1 MSLTEKSAKPGLDGN
16 SRGLPVLVVDD
27 NPILRQ
33 IYRRVLEA
41 EGFAVQEA
49 ESGNRALQL
58 IGRSRPAL
66 VLLDLM
72 MVDMDGFKFLD
83 QLRSRSDGADLPVVV
98 LSAKP
103 LGDLEREYV
112 ASHAQGFVR
121 KSDKSAAEAVA
132 LVKRLLSPPAA

>member
-1 MSLTEKSAKPGLDGN
+1 MSLSEKSAKPGLDGN

-112 ASHAQGFVR
+112 AAHAQGFVR

>member
-1 MSLTEKSAKPGLDGN
+1 MSLSEKSAKPGLEGN

-112 ASHAQGFVR
+112 AAYAQGFVR

-132 LVKRLLSPPAA
+132 WVKRLLSPPAA

>member
-16 SRGLPVLVVDD
+16 SHGLPVLVVDD

-112 ASHAQGFVR
+112 AAHAQGFVR

>member
-41 EGFAVQEA
+41 EGFAVLEA

-112 ASHAQGFVR
+112 AAHAQGFVR

-132 LVKRLLSPPAA
+132 WVKRLLSPPAA

>member
-1 MSLTEKSAKPGLDGN
+1 MSLSEKSAKPGLEGN

-112 ASHAQGFVR
+112 AAHAQGFVR

-132 LVKRLLSPPAA
+132 WVKRLLSPPAA

>member
-1 MSLTEKSAKPGLDGN
+1 MSLSEKSAKPGLDGN

-112 ASHAQGFVR
+112 AAHAQGFVR

-132 LVKRLLSPPAA
+132 WVKRLLSPPAA

>member
-112 ASHAQGFVR
+112 AAHAQGFVR

>member
-1 MSLTEKSAKPGLDGN
+1 MSLPEKPASPSSQGN
-16 SRGLPVLVVDD
+16 SGLLPVLVVDD

-33 IYRRVLEA
+33 IYRRILEN

-58 IGRSRPAL
+58 IARSRPAL

-72 MVDMDGFKFLD
+72 MVDMDGFKFLN
-83 QLRSRSDGADLPVVV
+83 QLRGRSDGVDLPVVV

-112 ASHAQGFVR
+112 AAHAQGFVR

-132 LVKRLLSPPAA
+132 WVKRLLSPPAA